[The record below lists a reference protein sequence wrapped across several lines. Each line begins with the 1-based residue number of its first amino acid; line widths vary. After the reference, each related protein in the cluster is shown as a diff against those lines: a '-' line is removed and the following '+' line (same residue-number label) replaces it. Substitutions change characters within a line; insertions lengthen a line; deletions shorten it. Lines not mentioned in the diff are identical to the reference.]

1 MMRALTGWK
10 WRAYG
15 ALVLALSALHY
26 AVLSRFS
33 SGDEGGLAWFRRRL
47 NPVLPPPSGAKRIWI
62 HAVSAGE
69 AKVAELLRGAIQQ
82 QAPGVSV
89 VLSATTYSGFERV
102 RKVAGDAASFIMP
115 LDTPRAQTRLFAEVK
130 PHLMVLVESEY
141 WPAQFA
147 MAEAAGVPVAVVN
160 ATMSERSFGRHSR
173 NPRVARRT
181 LLTARRIYA
190 QDEVAKGRYAALGVA
205 PDRLALSGN
214 IKLAGLRVPEPGERP
229 ARVVFGNVHRVELQ
243 ALGPAVK
250 ALRTLRS
257 NLQIVLVPRYPGR
270 IPQAELLAAFGD
282 DLRVTEN
289 IDGADFAGAPVW
301 VDRMG
306 VLAGLYATARVGVV
320 CGTFGPIGGHDLSE
334 PLQQGAASLYG
345 PHTERQRAL
354 DDLLGAI
361 GAGEKVTDAAA
372 LLAAILRLV
381 DDGAERARR
390 LSAAARAAEAARLRL
405 QEIAA
410 ELVDMAG

>member
-1 MMRALTGWK
+1 MRALTGWK

-15 ALVLALSALHY
+15 ALVFALSALHY
-26 AVLSRFS
+26 GVLSRFS
-33 SGDEGGLAWFRRRL
+33 SGDEGGLAWLRRRL
-47 NPVLPPPSGAKRIWI
+47 NPVLPPPAGAKRIWI

-82 QAPGVSV
+82 QAPGISV

-115 LDTPRAQTRLFAEVK
+115 LDTPAAQARLFADVK
-130 PHLMVLVESEY
+130 PQLMVLVESEH

-173 NPRVARRT
+173 DPRVALRT
-181 LLTARRIYA
+181 LLTARKIYA
-190 QDEVAKGRYAALGVA
+190 QDELARGRYAGLGVGGE
-205 PDRLALSGN
+205 RLALSGN
-214 IKLAGLRVPEPGERP
+214 IKLAGLVVPAPGERP
-229 ARVVFGNVHRVELQ
+229 VRVVFGNVHRVELQ

-250 ALRTLRS
+250 ALRSARPDLE
-257 NLQIVLVPRYPGR
+257 IALVPRYPGR
-270 IPQAELLAAFGD
+270 IPRAELSAAFGS
-282 DLRVTEN
+282 DLRVVDGL
-289 IDGADFAGAPVW
+289 DGAHFAGAPLW

-306 VLAGLYATARVGVV
+306 VLSGLYGTARVGVV

-345 PHTERQRAL
+345 PHTERQKAL
-354 DDLLGAI
+354 DDLLGKI

-372 LLAAILRLV
+372 LPAAILRLV
-381 DDGAERARR
+381 DDDAERERR
-390 LSAAARAAEAARLRL
+390 LRAAATAAEAARQRLR
-405 QEIAA
+405 EIAA
-410 ELVDMAG
+410 ELVGMAG